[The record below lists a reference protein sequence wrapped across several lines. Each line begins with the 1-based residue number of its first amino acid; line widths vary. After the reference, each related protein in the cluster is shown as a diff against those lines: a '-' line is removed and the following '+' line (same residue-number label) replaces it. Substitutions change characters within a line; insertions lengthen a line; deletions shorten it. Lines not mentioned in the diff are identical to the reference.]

1 MVNKYLFESP
11 ADFNT
16 TNVNSNVNIKTLFY
30 FVVGFAQQMAIFIV
44 VIEITIIMPRFLKQP
59 SKTILTSF
67 LHYNKQND
75 LLEFS

>member
-30 FVVGFAQQMAIFIV
+30 FVVGFAQQMTIFIV

-59 SKTILTSF
+59 
-67 LHYNKQND
+67 
-75 LLEFS
+75 